1 MLEVVHGVMGSG
13 KSLEAI
19 VLAHNLQTM
28 GRPSLL
34 LSYYKDTRFG
44 SKVVAS
50 RIGVS
55 WPCQVYNEKTNIPE
69 LFALHQD
76 PKNLERQTLIVEEA
90 QFLTPEQ
97 AESLHRAS
105 VNYRVVCYGLRVA
118 ANGKP
123 FPGMSVL
130 LSLADSVREIAT
142 YCACSQDKK
151 ASMHLFFENGKPVR
165 NPDLIRIGD
174 GEYRSVCSAC
184 YYSAIDA

>member
-19 VLAHNLQTM
+19 VLAHNLHNM

-50 RIGVS
+50 RLGVS

-69 LFALHQD
+69 LFAQHQD
-76 PKNLERQTLIVEEA
+76 PQNLERQTLIVEEA

-97 AESLHRAS
+97 AESIHRAS
-105 VNYRVVCYGLRVA
+105 VNYRVVCYGLIMA

-123 FPGMSVL
+123 FPGMATL
-130 LSLADSVREIAT
+130 LSLADSVREITT

-151 ASMHLFFENGKPVR
+151 ASMHLYVENGKPVR

-174 GEYRSVCSAC
+174 GEYRSVCSSC
-184 YYSAIDA
+184 YYQAMES